1 MLPGGSQLQGHIQ
14 LPAPRGC
21 RARPRDRTYRQPHQD
36 CSAEACRERLCLPRD
51 SLPRTAARI
60 PPAPVPHAGQSRMPA
75 GRGTRM
81 HSFGLQRCQLHS
93 EHLWQPQ
100 AGCGTGGRR
109 CGGPVQPDPSCTM
122 GLAAATGEALR
133 WPARWEM
140 DRQRGRYRGTGPAPC
155 QAAGNSTHAPGK
167 LCAGLQTA
175 AGQQSLIFLVAA
187 RERRQTPSPE
197 QQAGVSETDLPGTNA
212 SKTSPAHQRSQRS
225 CSKPSS
231 RRPAGSG
238 HRAGSAQSS

>member
-1 MLPGGSQLQGHIQ
+1 MPAPR
-14 LPAPRGC
+14 LPAPHRCTHPTSTGPARGAE
-21 RARPRDRTYRQPHQD
+21 RDARR
-36 CSAEACRERLCLPRD
+36 
-51 SLPRTAARI
+51 
-60 PPAPVPHAGQSRMPA
+60 
-75 GRGTRM
+75 TRM
-81 HSFGLQRCQLHS
+81 HSFGLQRCQLCS
-93 EHLWQPQ
+93 EHLWQPR
-100 AGCGTGGRR
+100 AGCGTGGKR
-109 CGGPVQPDPSCTM
+109 CGGPGQPDPSCTM

-155 QAAGNSTHAPGK
+155 QATGNSTHALGK

-231 RRPAGSG
+231 RRPASSR